1 MVYTEVFCLL
11 FFVTFIFHLIK
22 RPRIGV
28 NEPPLVQYRFP
39 IIGHTYYYLYDSE
52 NFLKKCR
59 EKYGEPFS
67 LYVFGSVRTFT
78 GVENSVEVLK
88 NDSFDFHAAINKD
101 VFNQFKKLDPVYT
114 SRVIREQISGKL
126 DVYISRI
133 QSELLFGIEKYF
145 GDCKEPKT
153 FRNIQHMLGLIVA
166 KTVANVIIGEEV
178 AQFEDIITSF
188 AMVERGLTKMRFIP
202 PILTFIS
209 LSLNAKFLTLPL
221 KFGWNPIS
229 RHRDIF
235 VKRYK
240 PIVEER
246 IRQRKKLGE
255 KYIQKEDLLDFFL
268 NEPHYKTD
276 IVDDKYMDGLFAQ
289 LYAIVFASTSSTSK
303 ALAFALF
310 DYGGRPE
317 LWNEI
322 YEEQLKIYND
332 SNGNLSVEDVHKMV
346 KLDCFLRE
354 SFRHSSNIAG
364 LMHLFTGDS
373 FTFSNGTTIPKD
385 RLVFVYTRD
394 TAFSDKFYGET
405 ANDFQPK
412 RHITSRYNGKIVHTP
427 AAKVDRSLLTFGVGK
442 RACPGRLFAVNG
454 IKLCLHKLILK
465 YNIRTESGKVDPPR
479 RFSALTLPPIS
490 GLVFENRN

>member
-1 MVYTEVFCLL
+1 
-11 FFVTFIFHLIK
+11 
-22 RPRIGV
+22 
-28 NEPPLVQYRFP
+28 
-39 IIGHTYYYLYDSE
+39 
-52 NFLKKCR
+52 
-59 EKYGEPFS
+59 
-67 LYVFGSVRTFT
+67 
-78 GVENSVEVLK
+78 
-88 NDSFDFHAAINKD
+88 
-101 VFNQFKKLDPVYT
+101 
-114 SRVIREQISGKL
+114 
-126 DVYISRI
+126 
-133 QSELLFGIEKYF
+133 
-145 GDCKEPKT
+145 
-153 FRNIQHMLGLIVA
+153 MLGLIVA
-166 KTVANVIIGEEV
+166 KTVANVIIA

-188 AMVERGLTKMRFIP
+188 AMLERGLVKMRLIT

-229 RHRDIF
+229 QHRDIF
-235 VKRYK
+235 VKRCK

-246 IRQRKKLGE
+246 IHQRKKLGE

-268 NEPHYKTD
+268 NDPYYRTD
-276 IVDDKYMDGLFAQ
+276 VVDDKYMDGLFAQ
-289 LYAIVFASTSSTSK
+289 LYAIVFGSTSSTSK

-322 YEEQLKIYND
+322 YEEQLKIYHE

-364 LMHLFTGDS
+364 LMHLFT
-373 FTFSNGTTIPKD
+373 D

-394 TAFSDKFYGET
+394 TAFNDKFYGET

-412 RHITSRYNGKIVHTP
+412 RHISSRSNGKIIHTP
-427 AAKVDRSLLTFGVGK
+427 AAKVNRSLLTFGVGK
-442 RACPGRLFAVNG
+442 HTCPGRLFAVNG